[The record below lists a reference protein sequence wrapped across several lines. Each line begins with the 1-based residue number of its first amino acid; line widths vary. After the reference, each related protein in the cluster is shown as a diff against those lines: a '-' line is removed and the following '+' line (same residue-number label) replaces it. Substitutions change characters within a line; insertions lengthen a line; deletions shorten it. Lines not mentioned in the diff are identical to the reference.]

1 MSNKYHNK
9 NRSKIQK
16 REEENRLMG
25 ELLTDPADLAKLLDA
40 VLKKTEQYIMQQKT
54 KDYLA
59 KEIDQKGYV

>member
-25 ELLTDPADLAKLLDA
+25 ELLTDLAELLDA
-40 VLKKTEQYIMQQKT
+40 GLKKTEQYIMQQKT